1 MKTTRHALLLAALFL
16 SMTFGASLSAQ
27 TGGGASNP
35 LPTASPAAN
44 TTATAQPAVT
54 KNVTQKVTREGIEV
68 EFSIEPITS
77 KDKSSLMEGEDAL
90 VRFRITDTAT
100 RTPLGGVNPSAWISG
115 RTDAAVTGDTK
126 QCREKISGF
135 LQGSLRSRPDVD
147 LNAYYVLALNQEAN
161 ISVIDPLLGFGGS
174 KLLTLVM
181 LKSPGEDWALTADRK
196 WLFVSMPAVNQV
208 AVVDTAT
215 WRVVSNIDAGQ
226 RPSRL
231 ALQPDEKY
239 LWVTNDAG
247 VTVIDA
253 ATQKAVATIET
264 GAGRHELAFS
274 NDSRF
279 AFVSNQQ
286 AGTLSVVSVAQLAK
300 VKDVP
305 AGASPTSISFSP
317 LSRAVYVASET
328 DGLVTVVDA
337 ATHKTLTT
345 IQTKPGLRT
354 LRIENKGRFGFITN
368 SKENMVYVFDASTNR
383 LLHEIPLGKSPD
395 QIVFSEGF
403 AYIRST
409 GTEEISLIRL
419 ATMGKEPNVEH
430 FPGGQIAPERARST
444 SVADTLFPTPEGNSM
459 LVANPADRIIY
470 YYTEG
475 MAAPMGNFQ
484 NYRREPKAVRTV
496 DRSLRE
502 SAPGVYTTTIKL
514 PTSGQ
519 YDVSFLLDS
528 PRIAHCFE
536 AAAAPNPAVKRV
548 VAKAPVKIEYLTKE
562 RNIRTNAP
570 FKVRFKLLDA
580 ETGQAKADLK
590 DVRVLT
596 FLSPGIWQKRDIAQ
610 SVGEGVYEI
619 TLNVP
624 QAGYYMVFIES
635 QTLGVKFRDLPYLS
649 LQATSAPAT
658 ADASKQTGGET
669 KQQQ

>member
-27 TGGGASNP
+27 TERGAP
-35 LPTASPAAN
+35 TPTPTASPAA
-44 TTATAQPAVT
+44 AAAAQKPAASPVT

-68 EFSIEPITS
+68 EFTIEPVAATQ
-77 KDKSSLMEGEDAL
+77 DKSHLMEAEDAL

-100 RTPLGGVNPSAWISG
+100 RTPLGGVNPSAWISA
-115 RTDAAVTGDTK
+115 RTEAGLTGDTK

-147 LNAYYVLALNQEAN
+147 LNAYFVLALNQEAN

-181 LKSPGEDWALTADRK
+181 LKSPGEDWALTSDRK
-196 WLFVSMPAVNQV
+196 WLFVSMPAVGQV

-215 WRVVSNIDAGQ
+215 WRVVGNVDAGQ
-226 RPSRL
+226 RPVRV

-239 LWVTNDAG
+239 LWVTNETG
-247 VTVIDA
+247 VSVIDT
-253 ATQKAVATIET
+253 ATQKMVATVQT

-274 NDSRF
+274 DDSRF
-279 AFVSNQQ
+279 AFVTNQQ
-286 AGTLSVVSVAQLAK
+286 SGTLSVVSVAQLAK

-305 AGASPTSISFSP
+305 AGASPTSLAFSP

-337 ATHKTLTT
+337 SAHRPLAS

-354 LRIENKGRFGFITN
+354 LRIEGKGRYGFITN

-383 LLHEIPLGKSPD
+383 LLHELQIGKSPD
-395 QIVFSEGF
+395 QIVFSDAF
-403 AYIRST
+403 AYIRSL

-419 ATMGKEPNVEH
+419 STMGKEPSIEH
-430 FPGGQIAPERARST
+430 FPGGQIAPERARSA
-444 SVADTLFPTPEGNSM
+444 SVADALYPAPEGNSM
-459 LVANPADRIIY
+459 LVANPADAVIY
-470 YYTEG
+470 YYSEG

-484 NYRREPKAVRTV
+484 NYRREPKAVRIV

-502 SAPGVYTTTIKL
+502 SAPGVYTTTVKL
-514 PTSGQ
+514 PSSGP

-536 AAAAPNPAVKRV
+536 ASAVPNPSIKRA
-548 VAKAPVKIEYLTKE
+548 VAKAPVRIEYLNKE
-562 RNIRTNAP
+562 RNIRPNEP
-570 FKVRFKLLDA
+570 FKVRFKLTDTQ
-580 ETGQAKADLK
+580 TGAVKADLK
-590 DVRVLT
+590 DVRVLA
-596 FLSPGIWQKRDIAQ
+596 FLAPGIWQKRDFAQ
-610 SVGEGVYEI
+610 PVGEGVYEI

-624 QAGYYMVFIES
+624 QAGYYMIFVES
-635 QTLGVKFRDLPYLS
+635 RTLGVNFRDLPSLS
-649 LQATSAPAT
+649 LQAASAPAT
-658 ADASKQTGGET
+658 ADASKPAGEQ
-669 KQQQ
+669 KQ

>member
-1 MKTTRHALLLAALFL
+1 
-16 SMTFGASLSAQ
+16 MTFGASLSAQ
-27 TGGGASNP
+27 TGGGASTP
-35 LPTASPAAN
+35 SPSASPAAN
-44 TTATAQPAVT
+44 TKAQATLP
-54 KNVTQKVTREGIEV
+54 KNVAQKVTREGIEV
-68 EFSIEPITS
+68 EFSIEPVVG
-77 KDKSSLMEGEDAL
+77 KDKSSLLEGEDAL

-115 RTDAAVTGDTK
+115 RTDPAVAGDTK

-147 LNAYYVLALNQEAN
+147 LNAYFVLALNQEAN

-208 AVVDTAT
+208 AVVDTTT
-215 WRVVSNIDAGQ
+215 WRVVGNVDAGQ
-226 RPSRL
+226 RPFRL
-231 ALQPDEKY
+231 ALQPDQKY

-253 ATQKAVATIET
+253 ATQKTVATVET

-274 NDSRF
+274 DDSRF
-279 AFVSNQQ
+279 AFVTNQQ
-286 AGTLSVVSVAQLAK
+286 SGTLSVVSVAQLAK

-305 AGASPTSISFSP
+305 VGASPTSLAFSP

-328 DGLVTVVDA
+328 DGVVTVVDA
-337 ATHKTLTT
+337 ASHRQLAA

-354 LRIENKGRFGFITN
+354 LRIEDKGRFGFVTN

-395 QIVFSEGF
+395 QIVFSNAF
-403 AYIRST
+403 AYIRSA
-409 GTEEISLIRL
+409 GTEEVSLIRL
-419 ATMGKEPNVEH
+419 STMGKEPSIEH

-444 SVADTLFPTPEGNSM
+444 SVADALFPTPEGNSM

-484 NYRREPKAVRTV
+484 NYRREPKAVRIV

-502 SAPGVYTTTIKL
+502 SAPGVYTTTVKL

-528 PRIAHCFE
+528 PRIAHCFD
-536 AAAAPNPAVKRV
+536 ASAAPNPSIKRV

-562 RNIRTNAP
+562 RNIRTNEP
-570 FKVRFKLLDA
+570 FKIRFKLYDA
-580 ETGQAKADLK
+580 ETGQAKSDLK

-610 SVGEGVYEI
+610 AVGEGVYEI
-619 TLNVP
+619 TVNVP

-649 LQATSAPAT
+649 LQATSAPAS
-658 ADASKQTGGET
+658 ADASKQTGSET